1 MTPPQHRVPPIARA
15 LVQHR
20 ALSVLAVVLL
30 VGAAVAGVAVRGL
43 HADISPQALFT
54 TFEDQKEIDAAFV
67 ATFGETENIVTIL
80 VEADDV
86 MRPDV
91 LQYVHDLAGAFEHRP
106 WADRVSAPTNLP
118 IPRAGAPGELIVDS
132 PIRGNTVDPD
142 EIDDLRAALA
152 GSHFVEGTLISA
164 SRRVAIVAIALA
176 PGWETIAQLQPVVD
190 EVDAELAAR
199 PPPDGVTTSLTGI
212 PIIRVD
218 VVDRILNDQKTLLP
232 LAMLATGIMLLLAFR
247 WWPAIVF
254 PTAAVAM
261 STALLV
267 GGMAWA
273 GEPFNIINQMLPI
286 LLLVIGISD
295 AIHLVA
301 RYGEESSLHDARG
314 AAARTLATMAVACF
328 LTSFTTAVGFGS
340 LAMSRTEILARF
352 GVTAAIGVLGAWIVT
367 IVFLPPALTFA
378 PRPSRALLEHTDGP
392 LERVLDRIVTFVMR
406 HTTAVMV
413 VAFATLVGATV
424 VASRTPIDTTLLET
438 FPEGDPVARQVHLL
452 QDELDG
458 ILPLE
463 ISLMSDTEGRFDDPA
478 VLTAVF
484 ELQQW
489 VRQQQGVLRVT
500 SWDDM
505 LRDAWVAYSGDDE
518 RRTAP
523 FTSEAQVAQLAS
535 LLEGGVDDP
544 LAPWVTPDRRHMRVQ
559 VKMEDEGS
567 RAALELVRPLQ
578 IEIDRLF
585 GDFDDVQVELT
596 GDAYTGSI
604 GLTSLIHDMLTSL
617 GTAFIIIFIFM
628 SLLFRSL
635 RMGLISVPPNIIPL
649 VMTLAWMSLTGI
661 NLNTSTVIIF
671 SISLGLAVDDT
682 IHMLARF
689 QEETRAGRSRDEAI
703 HIATRGS
710 GRAIVVT
717 SAMLLAGMVVIYQ
730 GSFVPT
736 RLFAELTAITIA
748 GCLVG
753 DLIVLPAL
761 LHRFWPENRAA

>member
-1 MTPPQHRVPPIARA
+1 MHTSDTPAPRLARL
-15 LVQHR
+15 LVERR
-20 ALSVLAVVLL
+20 ALSVLAVLVL
-30 VGAAVAGVAVRGL
+30 VGAAVSGVFVRGL
-43 HADISPQALFT
+43 QADFSPQALFT

-67 ATFGETENIVTIL
+67 ATFGETENIITIL

-86 MRPDV
+86 MRRDV
-91 LQYVHDLAGAFEHRP
+91 LQYVHDVAGAFEGEP
-106 WADRVSAPTNLP
+106 WADRVSAPTNVP
-118 IPRAGAPGELIVDS
+118 IPRAGAPGELIVDA
-132 PIRGNTVDPD
+132 PIRGDTVED
-142 EIDDLRAALA
+142 EEIEALRAALD
-152 GSHFVEGTLISA
+152 GSHFVEGTLISG

-176 PGWETIAQLQPVVD
+176 PGWETIEALQPVVD
-190 EVDAELAAR
+190 QVTGELQAR
-199 PPPDGVTTSLTGI
+199 PPPRGVQTSLTGI
-212 PIIRVD
+212 PTIRVD
-218 VVDRILNDQKTLLP
+218 VVGRILSDQQRLLP
-232 LAMLATGIMLLLAFR
+232 LAMLATGVILLLAFR

-254 PTAAVAM
+254 PSLAVGM
-261 STALLV
+261 STALLI
-267 GGMAWA
+267 GGMAWV

-301 RYGEESSLHDARG
+301 RYGEESATHDARR

-340 LAMSRTEILARF
+340 LAMSRTEILAKF
-352 GVTAAIGVLGAWIVT
+352 GITAAVGVLGAYIVT
-367 IVFLPPALTFA
+367 IGFLPPALTWA
-378 PRPSRALLEHTDGP
+378 PRPSKALLEHTDGP
-392 LERVLDRIVTFVMR
+392 LERVLDGIVGVVMR
-406 HTTAVMV
+406 HTNVVM
-413 VAFATLVGATV
+413 ALALATLLAAGWM
-424 VASRTPIDTTLLET
+424 ASRTTIDTTLLET

-463 ISLMSDTEGRFDDPA
+463 VSLTSEQEGRFDDPD

-489 VRQQQGVLRVT
+489 LRQQQGVLRVT

-505 LRDAWVAYSGDDE
+505 LRDAWVAYTADPT
-518 RRTAP
+518 RRTTA
-523 FTSEAQVAQLAS
+523 FTSDAQIAQLAS
-535 LLEGGVDDP
+535 LLEGGTDDP

-559 VKMEDEGS
+559 VKMADEGS
-567 RAALELVRPLQ
+567 RAALRLVRPLQ
-578 IEIDRLF
+578 DEIDRLF
-585 GDFDDVQVELT
+585 GNMDDVRVELT

-604 GLTSLIHDMLTSL
+604 GLTSLIHDMLGSL
-617 GTAFIIIFIFM
+617 GTAFLIIFVFM

-649 VMTLAWMSLTGI
+649 VLTLAWMSLTDI
-661 NLNTSTVIIF
+661 HLNTSTVIIF

-689 QEETRAGRSRDEAI
+689 QEEMRAGRSRDEAI
-703 HIATRGS
+703 HVATRGS

-717 SAMLLAGMVVIYQ
+717 SFMLLAGMVVIYQ

-736 RLFAELTAITIA
+736 RLFAELTAVTIF
-748 GCLVG
+748 GCLFG
-753 DLIVLPAL
+753 DIVVLPAL
-761 LHRFWPENRAA
+761 LHRFWPERGAG